1 MAIKKKRRKKSKIY
15 FGTPAQEAIIEYN
28 NCTDSNIRSKIYEDR
43 IKYPFEKLAEN
54 VMNTFKF
61 TYFDVPKI
69 DVQTEVV
76 SIMVQKMH
84 MFQEGKGRAFSYFTI
99 IAKNHLILKNNGN
112 FKRWKQNNLL
122 SQMPQTWNPENDFVK
137 EQRDN
142 EFNEFKNIMLKY
154 WDENLNFVFTKKRD
168 LQIADSILE
177 LFRRSEHIENFN
189 KKHLYLLIREMTN
202 CKTHYITKVVNVMK
216 KHQKKLLND
225 FLEHGEIINKPKP
238 RFWEE
243 DEKDKDDTNPFIDN
257 EYL

>member
-1 MAIKKKRRKKSKIY
+1 MPKKRRKKSKIY

-28 NCTDSNIRSKIYEDR
+28 KSTDPAERSKIYQER

-69 DVQTEVV
+69 DVQMEVV
-76 SIMVQKMH
+76 STMVEKMH

-112 FKRWKQNNLL
+112 YKRWKQNSLL
-122 SQMPQTWNPENDFVK
+122 SQMPETWNPENDHYEV
-137 EQRDN
+137 EEN
-142 EFNEFKNIMLKY
+142 NEFKEFKQIMLDY
-154 WDENLNFVFTKKRD
+154 WDINLSTVFTKKRD
-168 LQIADSILE
+168 IQIADAVLE

-189 KKHLYLLIREMTN
+189 KKHLYLLIREMTD

-216 KHQKKLLND
+216 QHQKKMLNEY
-225 FLEHGEIINKPKP
+225 LEHGYIEENKNTFFESNKYID
-238 RFWEE
+238 E
-243 DEKDKDDTNPFIDN
+243 D
-257 EYL
+257 YL